1 MEQNKGR
8 INSKLHFQERGNSGL
23 ALAWNI
29 PTRSLWKVAS
39 FCYFRPKWPLMGYSV
54 IASASMFSV
63 YCNYAN
69 YMLGMWNPRWWGTAR
84 HRLSPNTVSRAKN
97 LCAFRSCQYWCSQKP
112 KGMREIKKYSSP
124 IQPRSGNSRWQKRQ
138 DVRKRSQHK
147 LAVPTPASCLF
158 PFLLPSGIPAGSERG
173 FSCSLPPVPC
183 SQPLA
188 QALPGGVCSGGCSN
202 GSVC

>member
-1 MEQNKGR
+1 M
-8 INSKLHFQERGNSGL
+8 
-23 ALAWNI
+23 
-29 PTRSLWKVAS
+29 
-39 FCYFRPKWPLMGYSV
+39 
-54 IASASMFSV
+54 
-63 YCNYAN
+63 
-69 YMLGMWNPRWWGTAR
+69 AR

-158 PFLLPSGIPAGSERG
+158 PFLLPSGIPAGSERV
-173 FSCSLPPVPC
+173 FLLSPSCALLTAAGTGAAGQCVFRWLFKWKCLLVMDDTGSLSV
-183 SQPLA
+183 SRA
-188 QALPGGVCSGGCSN
+188 GCQIF
-202 GSVC
+202 